1 VGSVLDDPLG
11 RVLHQTTTE
20 LAMPLTLNSRDI
32 RALLADGFRFP
43 IGGQHDKLE
52 APPTDRS
59 AGVFFYFILQP
70 HPRPPT
76 GFFFIGRALKYEVS
90 RVGDIFSST
99 EPGYRSRL
107 SEVAHLNLRH
117 LALHQVPIPAQ
128 PRSGPR
134 SQLLQMAD
142 TGAIEPSGVR
152 RADACRCPRADSRQR
167 GGSAPPGSGRVTD
180 EKPPKAL
187 IAKELKGSPV

>member
-1 VGSVLDDPLG
+1 MVIDS
-11 RVLHQTTTE
+11 
-20 LAMPLTLNSRDI
+20 A
-32 RALLADGFRFP
+32 

-52 APPTDRS
+52 APPRNRS
-59 AGVFFYFILQP
+59 GGVFFCFAAA
-70 HPRPPT
+70 PR
-76 GFFFIGRALKYEVS
+76 FFLSGQALKYEVS